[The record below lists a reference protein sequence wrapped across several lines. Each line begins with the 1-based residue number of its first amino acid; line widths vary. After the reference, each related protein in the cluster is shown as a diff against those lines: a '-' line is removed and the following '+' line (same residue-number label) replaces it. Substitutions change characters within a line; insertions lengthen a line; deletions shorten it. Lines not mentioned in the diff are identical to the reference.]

1 MNGGQSLSILFN
13 YNTSEVV
20 VSLSDSSDSLLVMVS
35 TTVALA
41 RSAAKGETAT
51 EDGIDDIEGNVA
63 TNSADKINT
72 DQPELMRNIFMLTK
86 DQMLEAQL
94 DQQEVHGD
102 PILDKTSNLCLKCL
116 I

>member
-1 MNGGQSLSILFN
+1 MHLKKQQKLQGGQSLSILFN

-41 RSAAKGETAT
+41 RSAAKGEIAT
-51 EDGIDDIEGNVA
+51 ENGNDDIYENVA
-63 TNSADKINT
+63 ANSADKINT
-72 DQPELMRNIFMLTK
+72 AQPELMRNIFMLTK

-94 DQQEVHGD
+94 DQEKFMV
-102 PILDKTSNLCLKCL
+102 IRF
-116 I
+116 